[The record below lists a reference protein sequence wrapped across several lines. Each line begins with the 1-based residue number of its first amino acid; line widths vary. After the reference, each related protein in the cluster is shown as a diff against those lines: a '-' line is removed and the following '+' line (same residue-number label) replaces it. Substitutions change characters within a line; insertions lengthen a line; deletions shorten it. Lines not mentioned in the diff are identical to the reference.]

1 LASIMGNYSLQ
12 TTGLSAASL
21 QTIAGQVSAN
31 GSGAIPSGTI
41 DINTAG
47 ALTTGQ
53 ALTGTYTS
61 PATNGR
67 ATITLTSSTDSRTFA
82 IYVVNFKQVLAIE
95 SDVAS
100 PARLASG
107 VMNRRF

>member
-1 LASIMGNYSLQ
+1 MGNYSLQ

-21 QTIAGQVSAN
+21 QTILGQVSAN
-31 GSGAIPSGTI
+31 GSGAIQSGTV

-47 ALTTGQ
+47 TLTTGQ

-61 PATNGR
+61 PAANGR

-82 IYVVNFKQVLAIE
+82 IYVVDFKQVLAIE

-107 VMNRRF
+107 AMNRRF

>member
-1 LASIMGNYSLQ
+1 MGNYSLQ

-61 PATNGR
+61 PAANGR
-67 ATITLTSSTDSRTFA
+67 ATITLTSPTDSRTFA
-82 IYVVNFKQVLAIE
+82 IYVVNSRQTLVIE

>member
-1 LASIMGNYSLQ
+1 MGNYSLQ

-31 GSGAIPSGTI
+31 GSGVIPSGTI

-61 PATNGR
+61 PAANGR

-82 IYVVNFKQVLAIE
+82 IYVVNSKQVLVIE
-95 SDVAS
+95 NDVAS

-107 VMNRRF
+107 VMTRRF